1 MLYYQTPQPL
11 CRTKIMPQYFIYGQK
26 EIDFLS
32 RKDKRLAVAIE
43 RIGPIQREV
52 RPDLFDALMH
62 SIVGQQIATKAQ
74 QTVWARLVL
83 ALGEVTP
90 ETIDGAETATLQGV
104 GLSFRKVAYMKAA
117 ARKVLLGEL
126 DVEALRLMDDASL
139 CATLCALDGV
149 GVWTAEM
156 LMLFSLQRPDV
167 LSFGD
172 LAILRG
178 LRMLYRHR
186 EVSRDRFEIY
196 RRRYS
201 PYGSAASLYLWAI
214 AGGALPDLS
223 DPAASRR

>member
-1 MLYYQTPQPL
+1 
-11 CRTKIMPQYFIYGQK
+11 MPQYFIYGQK

-32 RKDKRLAVAIE
+32 RKDKRLASAME

-104 GLSFRKVAYMKAA
+104 GLSFRKVGYMKAA

>member
-1 MLYYQTPQPL
+1 
-11 CRTKIMPQYFIYGQK
+11 MPQYFIYGQK

-32 RKDKRLAVAIE
+32 RKDKRLAAAME

-62 SIVGQQIATKAQ
+62 AIVGQQIATKAQ

-104 GLSFRKVAYMKAA
+104 GLSFRKVGYMKAA
-117 ARKVLLGEL
+117 ARKVLQGEL
-126 DVEALRLMDDASL
+126 DVEALRIMDNTSL
-139 CATLCALDGV
+139 CTTLCALDGV

-186 EVSRDRFEIY
+186 EVSRARFETY

>member
-1 MLYYQTPQPL
+1 MLKYRNLVQDE
-11 CRTKIMPQYFIYGQK
+11 IMPQYFIYGKK

-32 RKDKRLAVAIE
+32 RKDKRLAAAME

-201 PYGSAASLYLWAI
+201 PYGSAVSLYLWAI

>member
-1 MLYYQTPQPL
+1 
-11 CRTKIMPQYFIYGQK
+11 MPQYFAYGSK
-26 EIDFLS
+26 ETDYLA
-32 RKDKRLAVAIE
+32 RKDKRLARVIE
-43 RIGPIQREV
+43 CVGPIQREV

-186 EVSRDRFEIY
+186 EVSRDRFETY

>member
-1 MLYYQTPQPL
+1 
-11 CRTKIMPQYFIYGQK
+11 MPQYFLYGQK

-104 GLSFRKVAYMKAA
+104 GLSFRKVGYMKAA

-178 LRMLYRHR
+178 LRMLHRHR
-186 EVSRDRFEIY
+186 EVSRARFEIY

-201 PYGSAASLYLWAI
+201 PYGSVASLYLWAI

-223 DPAASRR
+223 DPAASRRRER

>member
-1 MLYYQTPQPL
+1 
-11 CRTKIMPQYFIYGQK
+11 MPQYFIYGQK

-32 RKDKRLAVAIE
+32 RKDKRLAAAME

-104 GLSFRKVAYMKAA
+104 GLSFRKVGYMKAA

-178 LRMLYRHR
+178 LRMLHRHR
-186 EVSRDRFEIY
+186 EVSRARFEIY

-201 PYGSAASLYLWAI
+201 PYGSVASLYLWAI

-223 DPAASRR
+223 DPAVSRR

>member
-1 MLYYQTPQPL
+1 
-11 CRTKIMPQYFIYGQK
+11 MPQYFLYGQK

-186 EVSRDRFEIY
+186 EVSRARFETY

>member
-11 CRTKIMPQYFIYGQK
+11 RGTKIMPQYFIYGQK

-32 RKDKRLAVAIE
+32 RKDIRLASAME

-178 LRMLYRHR
+178 LRMLHRHR

-201 PYGSAASLYLWAI
+201 PYGSVASLYLWAI

-223 DPAASRR
+223 DPAASRC

>member
-32 RKDKRLAVAIE
+32 RKDKRLASAME

-104 GLSFRKVAYMKAA
+104 GLSFRKVGYMKAA

-201 PYGSAASLYLWAI
+201 PYGSAASLSLGAI

>member
-1 MLYYQTPQPL
+1 
-11 CRTKIMPQYFIYGQK
+11 MPQYFIYGQK

-32 RKDKRLAVAIE
+32 RKDKRLAAAME

-62 SIVGQQIATKAQ
+62 AIVGQQIATKAQ

-104 GLSFRKVAYMKAA
+104 GLSFRKVGYMKAA

-178 LRMLYRHR
+178 LRMLHRHR

-223 DPAASRR
+223 DPAASRH

>member
-32 RKDKRLAVAIE
+32 RKDKRLASAME

-90 ETIDGAETATLQGV
+90 ETIEGAETATLQGV

-196 RRRYS
+196 RWRYS